1 MIRQYQELP
10 AFKDP
15 QGWAMATAV
24 MHESGIVE
32 LEAESTKLDQSLTR
46 TRAVLRT
53 LRALMLNTE
62 NYRIDDVIELIE
74 VATDALEGHGDDPLS
89 FVEDF
94 KHKASQA
101 VYDQVAVRRV
111 APAAVAAECVPDRE
125 AMRLALADAL
135 VSVISEHVQAG
146 PEGVERTAAKP
157 NRKAK
162 KSAPKNAEREAQ

>member
-24 MHESGIVE
+24 MHESGIDK

-46 TRAVLRT
+46 ARAVLRT
-53 LRALMLNTE
+53 LVMLMLDVE
-62 NYRIDDVIELIE
+62 KYCIDDVIELII
-74 VATDALEGHGDDPLS
+74 VARDMLEGHGDDPLR
-89 FVEDF
+89 FVDDF
-94 KHKASQA
+94 RRKVSQA

-125 AMRLALADAL
+125 AMRKALADVL
-135 VSVISEHVQAG
+135 VSVISENGQDA